1 MTDKTSL
8 AKPRKHYA
16 FPLGAVEQ
24 SAEIKTIKVMTNF
37 IYEGANLQRN
47 AKAPI

>member
-1 MTDKTSL
+1 MTNKTCW

-16 FPLGAVEQ
+16 FPLRVLEQ
-24 SAEIKTIKVMTNF
+24 SAEIKTIKAITNF

-47 AKAPI
+47 AETPI